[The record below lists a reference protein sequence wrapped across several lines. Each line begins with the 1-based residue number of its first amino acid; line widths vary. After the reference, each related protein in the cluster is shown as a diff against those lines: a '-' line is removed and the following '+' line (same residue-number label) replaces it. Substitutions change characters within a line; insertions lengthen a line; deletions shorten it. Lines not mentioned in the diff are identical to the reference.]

1 MKNQTELRAL
11 DGTSLRMAELLQEP
25 RKTVAGE
32 FCNEATGFLNVTQL
46 PELPAR
52 VAQTYRKRRFFGIQ
66 VPDRPSG
73 SAIASLLSFLLNFYF
88 LKKSFGLPASL
99 GFLCILG
106 CHELG
111 HSAAARHFKIPA
123 LWPIFLPWMGACV
136 VLLKQAK
143 NTREQAWIGIAG
155 PITGIA
161 ATIALHVLA
170 LHLEFVALLE
180 VAIWGYT
187 IHLFNLIPAGT
198 LDGGHI
204 AGFLGRWLWV
214 PGLAIL
220 GISGVCSTDVPWYGR
235 ALIGL
240 VTLTA
245 AFRAWAVFLEW
256 IGIKAPPEMEESP
269 RFAKL
274 TMWIMYLFLLGL
286 CAGGLYLGTLQLP
299 ALINDSIEVPWDS
312 ILSLAPQEVPVF

>member
-1 MKNQTELRAL
+1 
-11 DGTSLRMAELLQEP
+11 MAELLHEP
-25 RKTVAGE
+25 RRSVVGA
-32 FCNEATGFLNVTQL
+32 FYREATGSDQVTQL
-46 PELPAR
+46 PGLPAR
-52 VAQTYRKRRFFGIQ
+52 VAQTHRKRRFFGIGM
-66 VPDRPSG
+66 PDRPSG
-73 SAIASLLSFLLNFYF
+73 SALASVLSFLLNFYF
-88 LKKSFGLPASL
+88 LKKSFGLPSSL

-111 HSAAARHFKIPA
+111 HSAAARYFKVPA

-143 NTREQAWIGIAG
+143 DTREQAWIGIAG

-161 ATIALHVLA
+161 ATSALHILA
-170 LHLEFVALLE
+170 LHLDSVALLE
-180 VAIWGYT
+180 VVIWGYT

-214 PGLAIL
+214 PGAVIL
-220 GISGVCSTDVPWYGR
+220 GIAGVWSTDLPWYGR

-245 AFRAWAVFLEW
+245 AFRAGVVFLEW
-256 IGIKAPPEMEESP
+256 LGIKEPPEREESP
-269 RFAKL
+269 RLAKL
-274 TMWIMYLFLLGL
+274 TMWIMWLCLLGL
-286 CAGGLYLGTLQLP
+286 CGGGLCLGTLQLP
-299 ALINDSIEVPWDS
+299 ALISNSIEVPWDS
-312 ILSLAPQEVPVF
+312 ILRLAP